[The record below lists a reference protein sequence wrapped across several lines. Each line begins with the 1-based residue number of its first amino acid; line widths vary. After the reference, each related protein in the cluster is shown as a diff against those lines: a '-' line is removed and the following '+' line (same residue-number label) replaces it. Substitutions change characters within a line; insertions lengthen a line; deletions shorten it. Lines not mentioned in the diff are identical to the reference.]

1 MDTLLRKLAEWR
13 TGGSAAQIIVV
24 EGGAE
29 VETSRAFVRG
39 AVVGIGVASI
49 IFVLTAPSRSDPNL
63 LEELERREQ
72 LVRESQARVLQAVS
86 IADVCLTTAQ
96 QLEQTLSSY
105 QAFLSGRAA
114 PGPGS
119 ILVKP

>member
-13 TGGSAAQIIVV
+13 TGGRNAQIIVV

-86 IADVCLTTAQ
+86 VADVCLTTAQ

-119 ILVKP
+119 ILLKP

>member
-13 TGGSAAQIIVV
+13 TGGKAAQIIVV

-29 VETSRAFVRG
+29 VESSRAFVRG
-39 AVVGIGVASI
+39 TVVGIGVASI

-63 LEELERREQ
+63 LEELDRREQ
-72 LVRESQARVLQAVS
+72 LVREAQSRVMQAVS
-86 IADVCLTTAQ
+86 VADVCLSTAQ
-96 QLEQTLSSY
+96 QLEETLSSY

-119 ILVKP
+119 ILLKP

>member
-72 LVRESQARVLQAVS
+72 LVHESQARVLQAVS